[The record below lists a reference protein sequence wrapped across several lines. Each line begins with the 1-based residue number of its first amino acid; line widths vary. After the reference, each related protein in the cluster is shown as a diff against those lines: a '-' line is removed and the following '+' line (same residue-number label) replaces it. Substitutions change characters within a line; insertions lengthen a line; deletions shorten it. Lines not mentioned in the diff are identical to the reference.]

1 MIMQKQEL
9 RIVYMGTPEFA
20 AAPLQALIDNHYKVV
35 AVVSIPDKA
44 MGRGLKVQASP
55 VKQLAQ
61 SYSLPVL
68 QPDNLKDPVFLEV
81 LRSYAA
87 DLQIVVAFRMLPEAV
102 WAMPPMGTF
111 NLHASP
117 LPQYRG
123 AAPIQ
128 WAVINGEKQTG
139 LSTFLL
145 DRQMDTGR
153 ILLQEKITIGPDE
166 TGGSVYSRLMELSG
180 PMVLR
185 TVDLLLSGQS
195 RPMNQNALIN
205 AAESLKAAPKLHK
218 ENTRIDWSR
227 PGAELYNFIRGLAPY
242 PAAWTA
248 WQKPGN
254 SIQAVKI
261 FQSAFVAQQHQ
272 LECGKLLSDQKTYL
286 KTAVPDG
293 FLHWELFQP
302 AGKNAMS
309 AAEFLRGRPGME
321 EFKLL

>member
-1 MIMQKQEL
+1 MRKQEL
-9 RIVYMGTPEFA
+9 KIVYMGTPEFA
-20 AAPLQALIDNHYKVV
+20 VAPLQALIDNHYNVV
-35 AVVSIPDKA
+35 AVVTMPDKA

-55 VKQLAQ
+55 VKQLAR

-68 QPDNLKDPVFLEV
+68 QPDNLKDPVFLEK
-81 LRSYAA
+81 LRSYDA

-111 NLHASP
+111 NLHASL

-153 ILLQEKITIGPDE
+153 ILLQEKIAIGPDE

-195 RPMNQNALIN
+195 RPVDQNTLIKE
-205 AAESLKAAPKLHK
+205 AKPLKTAPKLHK

-248 WQKPGN
+248 WQKSGE
-254 SIQAVKI
+254 SIQTVKI
-261 FQSAFVAQQHQ
+261 HQAAFVAQEHHM
-272 LECGKLLSDQKTYL
+272 ECGKLLSDQKTYI
-286 KTAVPDG
+286 KTPVPDG
-293 FLHWELFQP
+293 FLHWEFFQP
-302 AGKNAMS
+302 AGKKILS
-309 AAEFLRGRPGME
+309 VAEFLRGRPGIE
-321 EFKLL
+321 DFKLL

>member
-1 MIMQKQEL
+1 MQKQEL

-20 AAPLQALIDNHYKVV
+20 AAPLQALIDNNYKVV
-35 AVVSIPDKA
+35 AVISMPDKA
-44 MGRGLKVQASP
+44 MGRGLKTQASP

-61 SYSLPVL
+61 SLSLPVL
-68 QPDNLKDPVFLEV
+68 QPDNLKDPVFLEE

-111 NLHASP
+111 NLHASL

-139 LSTFLL
+139 LTTFLL

-153 ILLQEKITIGPDE
+153 ILLQEKIAIGPDE

-185 TVDLLLSGQS
+185 TLDLLLSGLS
-195 RPMNQNALIN
+195 RPQDQEQFIK
-205 AAESLKAAPKLHK
+205 AAEALKAAPKLHK
-218 ENTRIDWSR
+218 DNTRIDWMR
-227 PGAELYNFIRGLAPY
+227 PGAELYNFVRGLSPH

-248 WQKPGN
+248 WQKPDS
-254 SIQAVKI
+254 SIQTVKVY
-261 FQSAFVAQQHQ
+261 QVAFEAQKHT
-272 LECGKLLSDQKTYL
+272 LKSGLLLSDEKNYL
-286 KTAVPDG
+286 KTSVPNG
-293 FLHWELFQP
+293 FVHWELFQP
-302 AGKNAMS
+302 AGKKAMS
-309 AAEFLRGRPGME
+309 ASDFLRGRPGIKD
-321 EFKLL
+321 FILL

>member
-1 MIMQKQEL
+1 
-9 RIVYMGTPEFA
+9 MGTPEFA
-20 AAPLQALIDNHYKVV
+20 AAPLQALIDNDYKVV
-35 AVVSIPDKA
+35 AVVSMPDKA
-44 MGRGLKVQASP
+44 MGRGLKLQASP
-55 VKQLAQ
+55 VKQLAL

-68 QPDNLKDPVFLEV
+68 QPDNLKDPGFLEE

-111 NLHASP
+111 NLHASL
-117 LPQYRG
+117 LPQYGG

-139 LSTFLL
+139 LTSFLL
-145 DRQMDTGR
+145 DRQMDTGQ
-153 ILLQEKITIGPDE
+153 ILLQEKISIGPDE

-195 RPMNQNALIN
+195 KPLAQEQLIGEN
-205 AAESLKAAPKLHK
+205 EPLKAAPKLHK
-218 ENTRIDWSR
+218 DNTRIDWTR
-227 PGAELYNFIRGLAPY
+227 PGAELYNFVRGLAPH

-248 WQKPGN
+248 WQKADK
-254 SIQAVKI
+254 SIQPVKI
-261 FQSAFVAQQHQ
+261 FQCSFVAREHR
-272 LECGKLLSDQKTYL
+272 LESGELLSDQKSYI
-286 KTAVPDG
+286 KTAVPGG

-302 AGKNAMS
+302 AGKKAMS
-309 AAEFLRGRPGME
+309 AADFLRGRPGIE
-321 EFKLL
+321 DFTLV